1 MKYNRHED
9 EKVKVTVVLDRRN
22 EKKDGTYP
30 VKIRVWD
37 GNTQKAKR
45 YGTSLSVSEGDFHTA
60 WETVRPRKEYLPL
73 KKRLQA
79 LLTDNQA
86 AVDQLEHFTF
96 DLFER
101 KASIPKGDAANVIYH
116 LERRSV
122 ELQDEGRIAYGKSY
136 GSTANAL
143 MEFINTNKLLFAEVT
158 PKFLQALEDH
168 MINQGK
174 SYTTVGVY
182 ARNLRAVFNSA
193 IESNDASRDQYPFGK
208 MKYVIPAGANKKKAL
223 TTEQLKKLRDLP
235 LNTDGQER
243 ARAIFLFSYAS
254 NGMNM
259 KDIAFL
265 KWSQVTSETIEFV
278 REKSRRT
285 KKSNRTV
292 ITVFM
297 NEFHRDVLTR
307 YGSNPEQSTY
317 VFPVLKEG
325 MSALEQYKAV
335 QGFTRSINQY
345 LEKISSQLDLPEI
358 STYWARH
365 SFATVAVR
373 KGASMEFMRES
384 LGHSDM
390 KTTLN
395 YFAGFDDESK
405 RKLANTIMDF

>member
-1 MKYNRHED
+1 MKYNKQED
-9 EKVKVTVVLDRRN
+9 EQVKVTVVLDRRN
-22 EKKDGTYP
+22 AKKDGTYP

-37 GNTQKAKR
+37 CNTQKAKR
-45 YGTSLSVSEGDFHTA
+45 YGTSMSVSEGDFHSA
-60 WETVRPRKEYLPL
+60 WETVRPRKEYLSL
-73 KKRLQA
+73 RKRLQE

-101 KASIPKGDAANVIYH
+101 KASTPKGDAANVIYH
-116 LERRSV
+116 LKRRAA
-122 ELQDEGRIAYGKSY
+122 ELKDEGRIAYGESY
-136 GSTANAL
+136 ISTANFL
-143 MEFINTNKLLFAEVT
+143 MKFINTNKLLFAEVT

-174 SYTTVGVY
+174 SYTTVGIY
-182 ARNLRAVFNSA
+182 ARNLRVVYNLA
-193 IESNDASRDQYPFGK
+193 IESNDASLDQYPFGK

-345 LEKISSQLDLPEI
+345 LEKISSQLDLPKI
-358 STYWARH
+358 TTYWARH